1 MKNVKIPIKKLN
13 MKGKNNN
20 FKLFHYILYQQN
32 KLKKNLGCNSFL
44 LNNKPTF
51 NEELIKE
58 KPIVIEHFINKEND
72 NENDLFYFNNKSSYS
87 KKYYNL
93 DYRLKDNNNYM
104 SRNSISSKNSRIN
117 LSSLI
122 SEMYYK
128 KNFNKGIDSIWK
140 NESKSKINFCIN
152 NEDEKNNYL
161 FINKNIHDILNK
173 THYKSK
179 LNLVFFPKR
188 ILNNRHFNK
197 NSKKEKKKSLSND
210 GKYYNK
216 INIKLKFKYKN
227 MIKSKSSFYEN
238 IKKES
243 NDMSQR
249 NRFNKIKKELNQET
263 IKINNMISEFFK
275 GPLYNKFNKID
286 KIEDLKLR
294 NLLKRPRSSLSL

>member
-1 MKNVKIPIKKLN
+1 

-128 KNFNKGIDSIWK
+128 KNFNQGIDAIWQ
-140 NESKSKINFCIN
+140 NENNINLIIN
-152 NEDEKNNYL
+152 NENENNNFL
-161 FINKNIHDILNK
+161 FFNKNINEIIKKRNNIK
-173 THYKSK
+173 K
-179 LNLVFFPKR
+179 LNLALLPKGQSNKLKNKD
-188 ILNNRHFNK
+188 LNDSN
-197 NSKKEKKKSLSND
+197 KKKIKNYSNKMSL
-210 GKYYNK
+210 NK
-216 INIKLKFKYKN
+216 SYKKRQFMFKNRMKN
-227 MIKSKSSFYEN
+227 KSCIFEN
-238 IKKES
+238 VKPSKGS

-249 NRFNKIKKELNQET
+249 NRFNKMKKDLIEEKN
-263 IKINNMISEFFK
+263 KINNMISEFFK
-275 GPLYNKFNKID
+275 GPLYNKFNKKD
-286 KIEDLKLR
+286 KYEDLKLQ
-294 NLLKRPRSSLSL
+294 NILKRPRSALPL

>member
-1 MKNVKIPIKKLN
+1 MKNIIINRKKVNKKELN
-13 MKGKNNN
+13 KYYKQ
-20 FKLFHYILYQQN
+20 FHYILYQEN
-32 KLKKNLGCNSFL
+32 KRNINLNKYNSHKNNDFI
-44 LNNKPTF
+44 F
-51 NEELIKE
+51 NESMKE
-58 KPIVIEHFINKEND
+58 KPIIVEHFINKEEN
-72 NENDLFYFNNKSSYS
+72 NDLDILYQNDKNSNKC
-87 KKYYNL
+87 K
-93 DYRLKDNNNYM
+93 NYI
-104 SRNSISSKNSRIN
+104 SRNSISSKNSKIN

>member
-1 MKNVKIPIKKLN
+1 MKNIIINRKKVNKKELN
-13 MKGKNNN
+13 KYYKQ
-20 FKLFHYILYQQN
+20 FHYILYQEN
-32 KLKKNLGCNSFL
+32 KRNINLNKYNSHKNNDFI
-44 LNNKPTF
+44 F
-51 NEELIKE
+51 NESMKE
-58 KPIVIEHFINKEND
+58 KPIIVEHFINKEEN
-72 NENDLFYFNNKSSYS
+72 NDLDILYQNDKSSN
-87 KKYYNL
+87 KY
-93 DYRLKDNNNYM
+93 KNYI
-104 SRNSISSKNSRIN
+104 SRNSISSKNSKIN

-197 NSKKEKKKSLSND
+197 NNKKEKKKSLSND

-227 MIKSKSSFYEN
+227 MVKSKSSFYEN

>member
-1 MKNVKIPIKKLN
+1 MKNIIINRKKVNKKELN
-13 MKGKNNN
+13 KYYKQ
-20 FKLFHYILYQQN
+20 FHYILYQEN
-32 KLKKNLGCNSFL
+32 KRNINLNKYNSHKNNDFI
-44 LNNKPTF
+44 F
-51 NEELIKE
+51 NESMKE
-58 KPIVIEHFINKEND
+58 KPIIVEHFINKEEN
-72 NENDLFYFNNKSSYS
+72 NDLDILYQNDKNSNKY
-87 KKYYNL
+87 K
-93 DYRLKDNNNYM
+93 NYI
-104 SRNSISSKNSRIN
+104 SRNSISSKNSKIN

-188 ILNNRHFNK
+188 IINNRHFNK
-197 NSKKEKKKSLSND
+197 NNKKEKKKSLSND

>member
-1 MKNVKIPIKKLN
+1 M
-13 MKGKNNN
+13 
-20 FKLFHYILYQQN
+20 
-32 KLKKNLGCNSFL
+32 
-44 LNNKPTF
+44 
-51 NEELIKE
+51 KE
-58 KPIVIEHFINKEND
+58 KPIIVEHFINKEEN
-72 NENDLFYFNNKSSYS
+72 NDLDILYQNDKSSN
-87 KKYYNL
+87 KY
-93 DYRLKDNNNYM
+93 KNYI
-104 SRNSISSKNSRIN
+104 SRNSISSKNSKIN

-197 NSKKEKKKSLSND
+197 NNKKEKKKSLSND

-286 KIEDLKLR
+286 KIEDLKLK
-294 NLLKRPRSSLSL
+294 NSLKRPKSALSL

>member
-1 MKNVKIPIKKLN
+1 
-13 MKGKNNN
+13 
-20 FKLFHYILYQQN
+20 
-32 KLKKNLGCNSFL
+32 
-44 LNNKPTF
+44 
-51 NEELIKE
+51 
-58 KPIVIEHFINKEND
+58 
-72 NENDLFYFNNKSSYS
+72 
-87 KKYYNL
+87 
-93 DYRLKDNNNYM
+93 
-104 SRNSISSKNSRIN
+104 
-117 LSSLI
+117 
-122 SEMYYK
+122 MYYK

-197 NSKKEKKKSLSND
+197 NNKKEKKKSLSND

>member
-1 MKNVKIPIKKLN
+1 MKNIIINRKKVNKKELN
-13 MKGKNNN
+13 KYYKQ
-20 FKLFHYILYQQN
+20 FHYILYQEN
-32 KLKKNLGCNSFL
+32 KRNINLNKYNSHKNNDFI
-44 LNNKPTF
+44 F
-51 NEELIKE
+51 NESMKE
-58 KPIVIEHFINKEND
+58 KPIIVEHFINKEEN
-72 NENDLFYFNNKSSYS
+72 NDLDILYQNDKNSNKY
-87 KKYYNL
+87 K
-93 DYRLKDNNNYM
+93 NYI
-104 SRNSISSKNSRIN
+104 SRNSISSKNSKIN

-188 ILNNRHFNK
+188 IINNRHFNK